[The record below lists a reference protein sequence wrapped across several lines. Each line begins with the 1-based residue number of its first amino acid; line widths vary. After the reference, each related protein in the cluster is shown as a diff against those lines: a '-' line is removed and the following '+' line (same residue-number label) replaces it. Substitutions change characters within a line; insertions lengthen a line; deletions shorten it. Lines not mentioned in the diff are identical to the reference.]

1 MTYHERDAWDETGD
15 MGNGIEGQHLKCA
28 KGTWLLDDT
37 EIETG
42 DNGLKICVIMDTATV
57 GQVLWQDHKIV
68 ERDVG
73 RISDG
78 FVPPRQISAGWNPYV
93 AFQAVRADAGHL
105 GELVTFTSSS
115 WGGRYAFQSLV
126 NPYRLKE
133 RRQFPICVLGT
144 KERGDE
150 NRNIDPVFK
159 IVSWSDR
166 GNFQELL
173 PPPVAPTAEA
183 IAYSPPATPAKPNL
197 AEVINDDIPF

>member
-57 GQVLWQDHKIV
+57 GQVLWRDHKIV

-78 FVPPRQISAGWNPYV
+78 FVPPRQISENWNPYV
-93 AFQAVRADAGHL
+93 AFQAVRADDGHL
-105 GELVTFTSSS
+105 GEPVTFTSSS

-126 NPYRLKE
+126 NPYRTKE
-133 RRQFPICVLGT
+133 RRQFPICVFST

-166 GNFQELL
+166 GHFQELL
-173 PPPVAPTAEA
+173 PPPIAPAADA
-183 IAYSPPATPAKPNL
+183 IAYSPKPSAL
-197 AEVINDDIPF
+197 AEVIDDEIPF